1 MLMLF
6 AYIGPETMM
15 PLASGIAAIVGVFLM
30 FGRSVM
36 LIFRNV
42 TRKVGAVFV
51 RKGAGSPRRVDLPP
65 SLARG
70 APEEEKPVVG

>member
-36 LIFRNV
+36 LIIRNV
-42 TRKVGAVFV
+42 TRKVGAVLG
-51 RKGAGSPRRVDLPP
+51 RKDARSPRRVDLTP
-65 SLARG
+65 SLAPG
-70 APEEEKPVVG
+70 AAEEEKPAVG